1 MKLVTRKVT
10 IETLHPPYPIYATDT
25 FIHNDSLL
33 ARLHSAK
40 SSYEVEIY
48 RRYTGQLNLL
58 RVGKIH
64 FALSLTRETRI
75 LRAVGTAINIDFVFI
90 QFSLNIY

>member
-1 MKLVTRKVT
+1 MTRKVTT
-10 IETLHPPYPIYATDT
+10 IETLHPPYSIYAIDT
-25 FIHNDSLL
+25 YIHNDTFL
-33 ARLHSAK
+33 ARSHSAK